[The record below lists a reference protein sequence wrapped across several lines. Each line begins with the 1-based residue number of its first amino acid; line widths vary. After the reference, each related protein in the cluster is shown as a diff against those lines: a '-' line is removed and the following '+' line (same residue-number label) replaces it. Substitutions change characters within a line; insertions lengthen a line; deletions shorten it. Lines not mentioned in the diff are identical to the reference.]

1 MPDKI
6 RGNEAFVALVLVN
19 ACAAFAV
26 LSAYGPEN
34 TRPFIIMVATLMG
47 MGAFYPIYK
56 LLQQPQRYVIR
67 KEKAGDLESYVV
79 RYKGY
84 LWWYD
89 GKDLNGHR
97 LAFKSKEEALEYVRK
112 NVITRLINEK
122 IRQQRQQLKK
132 AKKEYETILD
142 PIADDLDVD
151 TLLSMIDAD
160 SPAEQ
165 PEQPKNPQNRSDKT
179 QETEQETPKK
189 REPLVIDN
197 KSSLKILEKQIQST
211 NANQQ
216 ERDDAEDPDD
226 EKEDENDTET
236 EEDDEKPLGEI
247 THDPVP
253 PNTTD
258 GKKIHPAQ
266 ELMNTFNEFLP
277 DLKPKRKPQQQNDAN
292 EKENGKPSQTQENE
306 EEKETNIHD
315 NEKKGTEE
323 TKVLT
328 LSNENPI
335 HRLGPESVT
344 EEMKK
349 ILFQSQREKE
359 NRNRENENGNKKKA
373 TFNTSQQADAQE
385 SEESPKTKRKGR
397 KKTYDDTVMKMRQM
411 TIYDMLPGDEKKDQP
426 PTDKTSSGGQKIAKR
441 LEDVKP
447 PEKEKTEDKTV
458 FIEPP
463 KEKEHIEDFQD
474 GSEIK
479 TEEPAE
485 MKPHPTTTNSCLIP
499 KYFPANNELTCIPE
513 GYSVSSTL
521 KFARNSSFMRF
532 GGKNGFTR

>member
-1 MPDKI
+1 MADKI
-6 RGNEAFVALVLVN
+6 RGNEALVALVLVN

-47 MGAFYPIYK
+47 MAAFYPIYK
-56 LLQQPQRYVIR
+56 LLHQPQRYVIR
-67 KEKAGDLESYVV
+67 KEKAGDLESYII

-89 GKDLNGHR
+89 GKDINGHR

-112 NVITRLINEK
+112 NVITRLINER
-122 IRQQRQQLKK
+122 IRQQRQQQKK

-142 PIADDLDVD
+142 PIAENLDVD
-151 TLLSMIDAD
+151 TLLDMADAD
-160 SPAEQ
+160 SPT
-165 PEQPKNPQNRSDKT
+165 EQPKNPHNGKDNQ
-179 QETEQETPKK
+179 QETEHDTPKK

-197 KSSLKILEKQIQST
+197 KSSLEMLEKQIQST

-216 ERDDAEDPDD
+216 ER
-226 EKEDENDTET
+226 NDTEDNKENGNDAET
-236 EEDDEKPLGEI
+236 EEEDEKPLGEI
-247 THDPVP
+247 THEPVP
-253 PNTTD
+253 PTMTDDKKD

-277 DLKPKRKPQQQNDAN
+277 ESKPKRESQEQKDAN
-292 EKENGKPSQTQENE
+292 EKENENPSQTQENE
-306 EEKETNIHD
+306 EKETNIQNIQK
-315 NEKKGTEE
+315 NETEE

-349 ILFQSQREKE
+349 ILFHSQREKE
-359 NRNRENENGNKKKA
+359 NGIREKEDENKKKA
-373 TFNTSQQADAQE
+373 TFNTLQQTNVKE

-397 KKTYDDTVMKMRQM
+397 RKTYDDTVVKMRQL
-411 TIYDMLPGDEKKDQP
+411 TIDDMLPENENKEQP
-426 PTDKTSSGGQKIAKR
+426 PTDKTSSGGHKVVKR

-447 PEKEKTEDKTV
+447 PENEKVDDKII

-463 KEKEHIEDFQD
+463 KEKEPIEDFQD

-479 TEEPAE
+479 TKEPDE
-485 MKPHPTTTNSCLIP
+485 MKPHNDNQQPNMTDMSGFWDGNSATNDNQP
-499 KYFPANNELTCIPE
+499 EPADNNAIDYE
-513 GYSVSSTL
+513 GEDSEEIWEENYHPSP
-521 KFARNSSFMRF
+521 
-532 GGKNGFTR
+532 

>member
-6 RGNEAFVALVLVN
+6 RGNEALVALVLVN
-19 ACAAFAV
+19 ACAAFAA

-89 GKDLNGHR
+89 GKDTNGHR

-142 PIADDLDVD
+142 PIAEDLDVD
-151 TLLSMIDAD
+151 TLLSMVDAD

-165 PEQPKNPQNRSDKT
+165 PEQPQNPQNGSDKK
-179 QETEQETPKK
+179 QEMEQETPKK

-197 KSSLKILEKQIQST
+197 KSSLKMLEKQIQST

-226 EKEDENDTET
+226 EKKNENDAET
-236 EEDDEKPLGEI
+236 EEEDEKPLGEI

-253 PNTTD
+253 PTTTD
-258 GKKIHPAQ
+258 WKKIHPAQ

-277 DLKPKRKPQQQNDAN
+277 EPKPKRKSKEQKDAD
-292 EKENGKPSQTQENE
+292 EKENENPSPTQEN
-306 EEKETNIHD
+306 EEKETNIQNNQG
-315 NEKKGTEE
+315 NETEK

-344 EEMKK
+344 EEMNK
-349 ILFQSQREKE
+349 ILFHSKREKRTQE
-359 NRNRENENGNKKKA
+359 KEDGNNKKP
-373 TFNTSQQADAQE
+373 TFNTSQQANAEE

-397 KKTYDDTVMKMRQM
+397 KKTYDDTVMKMRS
-411 TIYDMLPGDEKKDQP
+411 L
-426 PTDKTSSGGQKIAKR
+426 
-441 LEDVKP
+441 
-447 PEKEKTEDKTV
+447 
-458 FIEPP
+458 F
-463 KEKEHIEDFQD
+463 
-474 GSEIK
+474 
-479 TEEPAE
+479 
-485 MKPHPTTTNSCLIP
+485 
-499 KYFPANNELTCIPE
+499 
-513 GYSVSSTL
+513 L
-521 KFARNSSFMRF
+521 KFLKKT
-532 GGKNGFTR
+532 GKSPNCSLQKRPDLEE